1 MSLFRLGGESAED
14 IPTGPDHSAPGGVI
28 SFSPRAL
35 VEASKTLQREAGKF
49 FRVGVSQ
56 GGCSGWNY
64 EISIALEVAEED
76 TQFSFGGALPVV
88 MSPKAIEL
96 LAGMRINYTVSLQER
111 GFVFENPNAAS
122 TCGCG
127 ISFGV

>member
-1 MSLFRLGGESAED
+1 MSLFRLGGDSTED
-14 IPTGPDHSAPGGVI
+14 LPSGPDHIAPGGVI

-35 VEASKTLQREAGKF
+35 VEAAKTLEQEAGKF

-64 EISIALEVAEED
+64 EISIASDMEED
-76 TQFSFGGALPVV
+76 DTHFAFGGALPVV

-96 LAGMRINYTVSLQER
+96 LSGMRINYTVSLQER
-111 GFVFENPNAAS
+111 GFVFENPNAES

>member
-1 MSLFRLGGESAED
+1 MSLFRLGGDSTED
-14 IPTGPDHSAPGGVI
+14 LPAGPDHIAPGGVI

-35 VEASKTLQREAGKF
+35 VEAAKTLEREAGQF

-64 EISIALEVAEED
+64 EISIASELEED
-76 TQFSFGGALPVV
+76 DSHFPFDGALPVV

-96 LAGMRINYTVSLQER
+96 LSGMRINYTVSLQER
-111 GFVFENPNAAS
+111 GFVFENPNAES

>member
-1 MSLFRLGGESAED
+1 MSLFRVDRDSAGGPAS
-14 IPTGPDHSAPGGVI
+14 GPDHSAPGGVI

-35 VEASKTLQREAGKF
+35 VEAAKTLALESGKF

-64 EISIALEVAEED
+64 EISIASEMEED
-76 TQFSFGGALPVV
+76 DTHFAFDGALPVV

-96 LAGMRINYTVSLQER
+96 LSGMRINYTVSLQER
-111 GFVFENPNAAS
+111 GFVFENPNAES